1 MQRTHP
7 IPPRARRTAAKGR
20 SAQHGAALYVAL
32 MILILLAL
40 LGIAGMQVAG
50 LQERM
55 AANYLGVNQAF
66 QTAEADIRLREC
78 YIEGVVNRDGACAAG
93 VTAIQQI
100 CDDGFDATNWAAEMS
115 TDVPQVNRVN
125 VRAIGPCISGNSSL
139 DMGVGPVNEDP
150 NPVYQVTVYA
160 TNQAATANAAVDTIF
175 RP

>member
-1 MQRTHP
+1 MRRPAFQSPVAQR
-7 IPPRARRTAAKGR
+7 
-20 SAQHGAALYVAL
+20 GAALYVAL

-40 LGIAGMQVAG
+40 LGITGMQVAG

-66 QTAEADIRLREC
+66 QTAEADLRLREC
-78 YIEGVVNRDGACAAG
+78 FIEGVVNRDGACAAG
-93 VTAIQQI
+93 ATTIEQR
-100 CDDGFDATNWAAEMS
+100 CDDGFDATNWAAQMS

-125 VRAIGPCISGNSSL
+125 VRSIGSCISGNSPL

-160 TNQAATANAAVDTIF
+160 TNNAATANAAVDTIF

>member
-1 MQRTHP
+1 MHP
-7 IPPRARRTAAKGR
+7 SLPIRRERRTTTSRPGKQG
-20 SAQHGAALYVAL
+20 GAALYVAL

-66 QTAEADIRLREC
+66 QAAEADVRLREC
-78 YIEGVVNRDGACAAG
+78 FIEGVVNRDGACAAG
-93 VTAIQQI
+93 ATAIQQI

-125 VRAIGPCISGNSSL
+125 VRAIGPCISGNSELS
-139 DMGVGPVNEDP
+139 MGTGPVNEDP

-160 TNQAATANAAVDTIF
+160 TNAAATANAAVDTIF

>member
-1 MQRTHP
+1 MHP
-7 IPPRARRTAAKGR
+7 IHSVRRMRQPASTSLARQR
-20 SAQHGAALYVAL
+20 GAALYVAL

-66 QTAEADIRLREC
+66 QTAEADLRLREC
-78 YIEGVVNRDGACAAG
+78 YIEGVVNRDGGCAGGA
-93 VTAIQQI
+93 TTIEQI
-100 CDDGFDATNWAAEMS
+100 CDDGFDATNWAAQMS

-125 VRAIGPCISGNSSL
+125 VRAIGSCISGNSPG
-139 DMGVGPVNEDP
+139 DYWGPVNEDP

-160 TNQAATANAAVDTIF
+160 TNNAATANAAVDTIF

>member
-1 MQRTHP
+1 MHRIH
-7 IPPRARRTAAKGR
+7 ALRRGR
-20 SAQHGAALYVAL
+20 RAQHQRPATQRGAALYVAL

-40 LGIAGMQVAG
+40 LGIAGMQVAS

-55 AANYLGVNQAF
+55 ASNYLGINQAF
-66 QTAEADIRLREC
+66 QTAEADLRLREC
-78 YIEGVVNRDGACAAG
+78 FIEGVVNRDGGCAAG

-100 CDDGFDATNWAAEMS
+100 CDDGFDATNWAAQMS

-160 TNQAATANAAVDTIF
+160 TNNAATANAAVDTIF

>member
-20 SAQHGAALYVAL
+20 SAQRGAALYVAL

-55 AANYLGVNQAF
+55 AANYLAVNQAF
-66 QTAEADIRLREC
+66 QTAEADVRLREC

-93 VTAIQQI
+93 AATIQQI
-100 CDDGFDATNWAAEMS
+100 CDDGFDATNWAAQMS

-125 VRAIGPCISGNSSL
+125 IRSIGTCISGNTQRDSW
-139 DMGVGPVNEDP
+139 GPVNEDP

-160 TNQAATANAAVDTIF
+160 TNQSASANAAVDTIF

>member
-1 MQRTHP
+1 MHRNHS
-7 IPPRARRTAAKGR
+7 ARRMRQPA
-20 SAQHGAALYVAL
+20 SASPARQGGAALYVAL

-66 QTAEADIRLREC
+66 QTAEADLRLREC
-78 YIEGVVNRDGACAAG
+78 YIEGVVNRDGACSAG
-93 VTAIQQI
+93 VTTIQQI
-100 CDDGFDATNWAAEMS
+100 CDDGFDATNWAAQMS

-125 VRAIGPCISGNSSL
+125 VRAIGPCISGNSQL
-139 DMGVGPVNEDP
+139 DMGGPVNEDP

-160 TNQAATANAAVDTIF
+160 TNNAATANAAVDTIF